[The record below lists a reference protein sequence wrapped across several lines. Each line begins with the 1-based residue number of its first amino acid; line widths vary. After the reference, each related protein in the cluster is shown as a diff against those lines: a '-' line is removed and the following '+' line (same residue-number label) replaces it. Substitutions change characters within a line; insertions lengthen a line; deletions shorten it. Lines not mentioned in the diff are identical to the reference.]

1 MMECIRRRTK
11 ASDPSAFK
19 IKTKLNSD
27 EAARRFNKIRGGL
40 IHARNRI
47 TGLCLG
53 SEAKRLKVELL
64 QTEADLTSIIGLLGR
79 HCVGERE
86 YLGSAVLTFERI
98 LSNTTDL
105 LLRVDLARQTGQNT
119 PHGFSTRAEGLVEQL
134 REGCKLLAKM
144 EENLN
149 VGAETRGKSRSFF
162 SGWSEDV
169 LQEHH
174 DREHLFTGLG
184 WKEPE
189 RCDCLDYR

>member
-1 MMECIRRRTK
+1 MECIRRRK
-11 ASDPSAFK
+11 MAPDPSAFK
-19 IKTKLNSD
+19 VKTKLNSD
-27 EAARRFNKIRGGL
+27 EAARRSNKTRGGL
-40 IHARNRI
+40 IHARDRI

-53 SEAKRLKVELL
+53 FEAKRLEVELL

-79 HCVGERE
+79 HRVGERE
-86 YLGSAVLTFERI
+86 YLGRAVLTFERI

-105 LLRVDLARQTGQNT
+105 LLRVDLARHTGQNT

-134 REGCKLLAKM
+134 QKGRRLLAKM
-144 EENLN
+144 EEN
-149 VGAETRGKSRSFF
+149 VAAETRGKDRSFF

-189 RCDCLDYR
+189 RCHCLDYR